1 MILNL
6 IQSRGDLTCCPRRH
20 SPGPDGRSPSAPVP
34 EARVIP
40 GKGGWLPGPPRPKAG
55 CGSPTLARRY
65 PGGSWWTARA
75 ASTVQPGFTKGEILA
90 EAPFDPSTPGGLFE
104 RLGSLLEQ
112 LTQSLV
118 ASSDGGRL
126 KY

>member
-1 MILNL
+1 
-6 IQSRGDLTCCPRRH
+6 
-20 SPGPDGRSPSAPVP
+20 
-34 EARVIP
+34 VIS
-40 GKGGWLPGPPRPKAG
+40 GKGRLIARPAPTESRPRESDSLRDDP
-55 CGSPTLARRY
+55 
-65 PGGSWWTARA
+65 PGGSWWIARA
-75 ASTVQPGFTKGEILA
+75 GSTVQPGFTKGEILA

-118 ASSDGGRL
+118 ASSEGARL

>member
-1 MILNL
+1 M
-6 IQSRGDLTCCPRRH
+6 
-20 SPGPDGRSPSAPVP
+20 
-34 EARVIP
+34 IP
-40 GKGGWLPGPPRPKAG
+40 GRGRLVTRPAPAETRPRESHPQRDDA
-55 CGSPTLARRY
+55 

-75 ASTVQPGFTKGEILA
+75 GSTVQPGFTKGEILA

-118 ASSDGGRL
+118 ASSEGGRL